1 MYSIMSYTLYSFVLK
16 NLLSLLVQIVS
27 KSFNCY
33 YILYN
38 V

>member
-1 MYSIMSYTLYSFVLK
+1 MSYTLYSFVLTD
-16 NLLSLLVQIVS
+16 LLSLLVQIVS
-27 KSFNCY
+27 NHSIVT